1 MPDSKQ
7 AQAKNAS
14 RGGFWGWYERHYT
27 LNLGLTT
34 ALFALQIVHL
44 YWLATDVI
52 AGRLLGYSLFNP
64 SQLYEYLIIVVDY
77 TEVPALVS
85 TSLLYIYELRKKFS
99 WKAVAFLL
107 FLNSQ
112 WLHLF
117 WITDEFVVNQ
127 FAGRPDT
134 VLPAWLAWVAILID
148 YLELPVIV
156 DTVMKFIRA
165 LRRGNVKQ
173 AFERIAE
180 RD

>member
-1 MPDSKQ
+1 MSDQKRP
-7 AQAKNAS
+7 AS
-14 RGGFWGWYERHYT
+14 RGFWKWYERHYT

-34 ALFALQIVHL
+34 ALFALQVIHL

-52 AGRLLGYSLFNP
+52 AARILGYSLFDP
-64 SQLYEYLIIVVDY
+64 PAIWQYLLIIVDY
-77 TEVPALVS
+77 TEIPALIS
-85 TSLLYIYELRKKFS
+85 TSVLYIYELRKKFS
-99 WKAVAFLL
+99 WKAVLFLL

-134 VLPAWLAWVAILID
+134 ILPVWLAWVAILID
-148 YLELPVIV
+148 YLEVPVIV
-156 DTVMKFIRA
+156 DTIMKFIKA
-165 LRRGNVKQ
+165 LGKGKVKE
-173 AFERIAE
+173 AFVEIAE